1 MRLSHVGRWGLAALT
16 CLAAFGASGARA
28 GTVDLEWDG
37 VAGATG
43 YKVYYGLASGQYTQ
57 VKDVG
62 NRTTTTMG
70 NLTDCTD
77 YFMAVKAYNPYGES
91 TVFSNEVNGWARP
104 ALTGTAPAVMQG
116 QQVTVDLV
124 GANFKPGAVVEINN
138 PHVEVASVAALSCNR
153 LQLIAT
159 VDPLAP
165 GLRAAQIGSFEI
177 TVQNPSDVFGRKSNA
192 FIVKINP
199 ARFDVNKSDTK
210 TRDRLDGKDTVWL
223 SRTFGARD
231 GDALYAPD
239 HDFTGDGWI
248 DGEDLA
254 YLASN
259 LGKCW
264 KGTGWG
270 NCGNGNGN

>member
-1 MRLSHVGRWGLAALT
+1 MRLSHVRRWGLSALT
-16 CLAAFGASGARA
+16 CLAALAAPAARA
-28 GTVDLEWDG
+28 GTVDLEWDP
-37 VAGATG
+37 VPGASG

-57 VKDVG
+57 IKDVG
-62 NRTTTTMG
+62 NRSTTTMA

-77 YFMAVKAYNPYGES
+77 YFMAVKAYNAYGES
-91 TVFSNEVNGWARP
+91 AEFSNEVSGWARP

-124 GANFKPGAVVEINN
+124 GSNFKPGAVVEINN
-138 PHVEVASVAALSCNR
+138 PHVSVSSVAVPTCNR
-153 LQLIAT
+153 IQLIAS

-165 GLRAAQIGSFEI
+165 GLRAAQVGSFEV

-192 FIVKINP
+192 FTVKINP
-199 ARFDVNKSDTK
+199 ARFDVNKSDSK

-223 SRTFGARD
+223 SRTFGAQE
-231 GDALYAPD
+231 GDPLYAPD

-264 KGTGWG
+264 SGTGWG
-270 NCGNGNGN
+270 NCGNGN